1 MVDYTLF
8 NNEEEQPQVGLLKK
22 SRAMIQSPGGVLS
35 NTVRPGQGGMLPNA
49 IDAYRSKAAQLYEQG
64 SDLYNQEP
72 DYSQFQKFA
81 KQRAQQGE
89 GAMLNALAAQ
99 FAGES
104 FAPVQEQY
112 LNKAAASRDPMK
124 MGSGVITAE
133 GEFLKDPEVA
143 QNKKAEFLLQQAK
156 AYETMASTA
165 ETARE
170 RIAAQRAQEAI
181 MNQMRIM
188 GLNIQQQ
195 GLDLRRDMAANNS
208 GGTFTQSGFTPDGKP
223 LVTNKTGMNFM
234 LDVGPQGQ
242 PVYTPYGGASI
253 PKATFEKNVGA
264 VQTFQTKADSA
275 DALVKKIESNP
286 DAFGITAAAVSRLPS
301 AIQGRVGAKL
311 LDENTLKLRADVLR
325 QAAMEISD
333 IYGAAQSVGEAARAA
348 TFIPAAEDP
357 PEIVME
363 KLKAARDYARSNAQ
377 SFGGAINDAAR
388 NRSGGSQP
396 PGGSGGLSADEQ
408 AELARLRAKH
418 RKTTP

>member
-35 NTVRPGQGGMLPNA
+35 NTVRPNQGGMLPNA

-72 DYSQFQKFA
+72 DFSQFQKFA
-81 KQRAQQGE
+81 KQRAQQGDA
-89 GAMLNALAAQ
+89 AMLNALAAQ
-99 FAGES
+99 FAGDS

-112 LNKAAASRDPMK
+112 LKKAASSRDPMK

-133 GEFLKDPEVA
+133 GEYLKDPEVA

-156 AYETMASTA
+156 AYETMAATA

-170 RIAAQRAQEAI
+170 RIASERKAREFE
-181 MNQMRIM
+181 QMYKM
-188 GLNIQQQ
+188 EMLG
-195 GLDLRRDMAANNS
+195 LRRDMAAQNS
-208 GGTFTQSGFTPDGKP
+208 GGTFSQSGFTPDGKT
-223 LVTNKTGMNFM
+223 LVTNKTGMNFV

-242 PVYTPYGGASI
+242 PIYTPYGGAAI

-264 VQTFQTKADSA
+264 AQTFQTKADSS

-301 AIQGRVGAKL
+301 AIQGRVGAQL
-311 LDENTLKLRADVLR
+311 LNEDTLKLRADVLR

-357 PEIVME
+357 PQIVME

-377 SFGGAINDAAR
+377 AFGGAINDAAR

>member
-22 SRAMIQSPGGVLS
+22 ARAMIQSPGGVLS
-35 NTVRPGQGGMLPNA
+35 NTVQPGQGGMLPNS
-49 IDAYRSKAAQLYEQG
+49 IDAYRAKAAGLYQQG
-64 SDLYNQEP
+64 SDLYSQEP
-72 DYSQFQKFA
+72 DFSQFQKFA

-112 LNKAAASRDPMK
+112 LKKAASSRDPMK

-133 GEFLKDPEVA
+133 GEYLKDPEAA

-156 AYETMASTA
+156 AYETMATTA
-165 ETARE
+165 ETARD
-170 RIAAQRAQEAI
+170 RIAADRKAREFE
-181 MNQMRIM
+181 QMYKM
-188 GLNIQQQ
+188 EVLG
-195 GLDLRRDMAANNS
+195 LRRDMAAQNS
-208 GGTFTQSGFTPDGKP
+208 GGSFTQSGFTTEGKP
-223 LVTNKTGMNFM
+223 LVTNKTGMNFV

-242 PVYTPYGGASI
+242 PIYTPYGGQAT

-264 VQTFQTKADSA
+264 AQTFQTKADSS
-275 DALVKKIESNP
+275 DALVKQIEKNP
-286 DAFGITAAAVSRLPS
+286 DAFGITAAVVSRLPAS
-301 AIQGRVGAKL
+301 IQGRVGAKV
-311 LDENTLKLRADVLR
+311 LDENTLKLRSDVLR

-363 KLKAARDYARSNAQ
+363 KLKAARDYARSNAKA
-377 SFGGAINDAAR
+377 FGGAINQAAR
-388 NRSGGSQP
+388 DRSGGGAQP
-396 PGGSGGLSADEQ
+396 PGSGGLSADEMT
-408 AELARLRAKH
+408 ELARLRAKH
-418 RKTTP
+418 GRNTP